1 MIDHDVQLEM
11 NNVDEHD
18 DQLWKQ
24 LKSIPAFRGLLRAVE
39 ARFYQELDLAEP
51 VLDLGCGDGHFARMT
66 FDKPMAVGI
75 DPWWGPLQKAQRSGM
90 YDDLV
95 FGMGND
101 MPFPDETFATVISNS
116 VLEHIPDIQPVLN
129 EASRVLQENGRLV
142 ITMPTHYFT
151 AYMGGAAMLEKIG
164 ATGLAAK
171 YRDFFNFISRH
182 VHTDPP
188 ELWAERLAKAGFEIE
203 RWQYYFSKEA
213 LRALE
218 WGHVQGVPSA
228 IIHAIT
234 GHWIIAPWQSSLRRT
249 ERWLRPFYEEPFNPD
264 EGAYMLII
272 ARKKTNHAIEA
283 PLPPAEPFNVEA
295 MLAKEVISNQFTV
308 RSPQSSVLSP
318 QSSVPNPQSPIP
330 KAPHQPCQLHF
341 GTNESIRCLCCS
353 DNVWQQRD
361 ESGAGCGMAV
371 VEWATAAYFG
381 AAHRFVSTA
390 GAARFANADNWQAAA
405 PPLAAA
411 ACAVSGDIGTAD
423 GEQWWSRTAVFRFHL
438 LVCSHWHRHFCS
450 F

>member
-182 VHTDPP
+182 
-188 ELWAERLAKAGFEIE
+188 A
-203 RWQYYFSKEA
+203 
-213 LRALE
+213 
-218 WGHVQGVPSA
+218 
-228 IIHAIT
+228 
-234 GHWIIAPWQSSLRRT
+234 
-249 ERWLRPFYEEPFNPD
+249 
-264 EGAYMLII
+264 
-272 ARKKTNHAIEA
+272 
-283 PLPPAEPFNVEA
+283 
-295 MLAKEVISNQFTV
+295 
-308 RSPQSSVLSP
+308 
-318 QSSVPNPQSPIP
+318 
-330 KAPHQPCQLHF
+330 
-341 GTNESIRCLCCS
+341 
-353 DNVWQQRD
+353 
-361 ESGAGCGMAV
+361 
-371 VEWATAAYFG
+371 
-381 AAHRFVSTA
+381 
-390 GAARFANADNWQAAA
+390 
-405 PPLAAA
+405 
-411 ACAVSGDIGTAD
+411 
-423 GEQWWSRTAVFRFHL
+423 
-438 LVCSHWHRHFCS
+438 
-450 F
+450 